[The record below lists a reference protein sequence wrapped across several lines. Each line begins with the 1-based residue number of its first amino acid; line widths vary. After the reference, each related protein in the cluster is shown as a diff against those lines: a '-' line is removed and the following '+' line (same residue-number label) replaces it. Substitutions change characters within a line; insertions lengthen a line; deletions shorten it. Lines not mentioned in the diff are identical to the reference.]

1 MALVTIYFAGVP
13 KLLAVSPLEGAMKR
27 RRCVHHRLMSRGLS
41 VKQIVVV
48 LYLVSLAGSTLSLLH
63 VYSLVGE

>member
-1 MALVTIYFAGVP
+1 VALVTIYFAGVP
-13 KLLAVSPLEGAMKR
+13 KLLAAMKR

-48 LYLVSLAGSTLSLLH
+48 LYLVSLAGSTLFLLL